1 MRCFPV
7 PRSHRVA
14 EICSS
19 LKFLIGQR
27 WVGGWSVQV
36 PLIKCVLLTDNLASF
51 EIKIRMSMKYQ
62 WLVLC
67 YSPALEFKE
76 GLEHWSS
83 QEKCVVY
90 VLSNRGGRYNSQVFC
105 IFLFFPLVKPIA
117 SDTFKTRE
125 VFSATRENRSWRIK
139 FQFPSC
145 PQVSSGECSSG
156 CWGVVSLLLCAG
168 AQSQANV
175 LKFILFYLFFSGP
188 FGKLGTLFP
197 ISQYE
202 LWYLDTIVLSIGLF
216 FPHSVNI
223 ITFGFCFLFFFRL

>member
-1 MRCFPV
+1 MF
-7 PRSHRVA
+7 SA
-14 EICSS
+14 T
-19 LKFLIGQR
+19 
-27 WVGGWSVQV
+27 GGED
-36 PLIKCVLLTDNLASF
+36 TTARYF
-51 EIKIRMSMKYQ
+51 
-62 WLVLC
+62 
-67 YSPALEFKE
+67 
-76 GLEHWSS
+76 
-83 QEKCVVY
+83 VV
-90 VLSNRGGRYNSQVFC
+90 F
-105 IFLFFPLVKPIA
+105 FFFFPLVKPIA

-175 LKFILFYLFFSGP
+175 LKFILFYFFSGP
-188 FGKLGTLFP
+188 FGKLGTLFS

-223 ITFGFCFLFFFRL
+223 ITFGFCFLFFFSGFRFMFPPILHHCYVWSRKVRRFDCAWMDLLHILDLYSSICFLEAAMKCQMSHVTHFFQQKLIMTQLS